1 LKDRVERLLGKK
13 TEKNPR
19 LGWENIWFRSLIT
32 VWIFMAVMLGTIGGN
47 HSAVNMK
54 NPEWFNSFLNQMGI
68 EVDRARL
75 IFI

>member
-1 LKDRVERLLGKK
+1 
-13 TEKNPR
+13 
-19 LGWENIWFRSLIT
+19 
-32 VWIFMAVMLGTIGGN
+32 MAVMLGTIGGN